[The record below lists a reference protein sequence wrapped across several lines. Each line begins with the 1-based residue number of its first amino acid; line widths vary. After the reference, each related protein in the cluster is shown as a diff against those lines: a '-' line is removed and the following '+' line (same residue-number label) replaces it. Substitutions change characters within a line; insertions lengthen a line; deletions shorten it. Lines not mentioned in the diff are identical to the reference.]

1 MEVAAQTEIKVRPQV
16 SLVTDT
22 EYQVFASS
30 TVELEVDNEAL
41 HLGAKTPKELTE
53 TSARAVSNNVG
64 RSGVRGDVIYL
75 QHGKYKGKPA
85 TLLAFKFQFQ
95 FEQNSTNRFSR
106 AEIRVAFDSS
116 GSNASPDSRPA
127 VRHFA
132 PALICGPSS
141 TGQITKSIS
150 VSPSIT
156 TPTSP
161 VQVGVEIPMTRSTT
175 VPRDFQ
181 MKIIGEPW
189 ASDEDAEDDDMVIWR
204 VDENYAQ
211 ADGIPRD
218 VKTAVLV
225 QHTGDVFQATV
236 HIKVRTRMGMSL
248 FGWPWSKPTPLI
260 VSDKSSFGSVVVP
273 ENFSALEE
281 HHWLQLTEFP
291 GLVAVSSTSHLW
303 HRPKLTYH
311 REFGSQIRRRKRFAE
326 NGFRF
331 RYLRRSVFQIV
342 CWIAHSSIR

>member
-1 MEVAAQTEIKVRPQV
+1 MNATVQTDMKERPQV
-16 SLVTDT
+16 TVIT
-22 EYQVFASS
+22 ESDEQVFASS

-41 HLGAKTPKELTE
+41 HLGAKLPKQLTE

-106 AEIRVAFDSS
+106 AEIRVAFDSKDK
-116 GSNASPDSRPA
+116 NASAESRPA
-127 VRHFA
+127 VRHYA
-132 PALICGPSS
+132 PALISGPSS
-141 TGQITKSIS
+141 TGQVTKSIS

-161 VQVGVEIPMTRSTT
+161 VQIGVEVPMTRSTT
-175 VPRDFQ
+175 VARDFQ

-189 ASDEDAEDDDMVIWR
+189 ATDEDAEDDDMVIWR

-218 VKTAVLV
+218 LKTAVLV
-225 QHTGDVFQATV
+225 QHTGEVFQATV
-236 HIKVRTRMGMSL
+236 HIKVRTRMGVSL

-260 VSDKSSFGSVVVP
+260 VSDKSSFGDDILP
-273 ENFSALEE
+273 DNFGTLEE
-281 HHWLQLTEFP
+281 QHWLQLTEFQ
-291 GLVAVSSTSHLW
+291 GLVAVSPAGHFLNDQN
-303 HRPKLTYH
+303 
-311 REFGSQIRRRKRFAE
+311 SQFAE
-326 NGFRF
+326 NSCLGYIQGKDMLTADNGKVSPMTRSRF
-331 RYLRRSVFQIV
+331 
-342 CWIAHSSIR
+342 

>member
-1 MEVAAQTEIKVRPQV
+1 MDVAAQTDIKERPR
-16 SLVTDT
+16 VTVIT
-22 EYQVFASS
+22 ETDEQVFASS
-30 TVELEVDNEAL
+30 TVEFEVDNEAL
-41 HLGAKTPKELTE
+41 HLGAKLPKELTE

-106 AEIRVAFDSS
+106 AEIRVAFDSKDK
-116 GSNASPDSRPA
+116 NASPESRPA
-127 VRHFA
+127 VRHYA

-161 VQVGVEIPMTRSTT
+161 VQIGVEIPMTRSTT
-175 VPRDFQ
+175 VARDFQ

-218 VKTAVLV
+218 LKTAVLV
-225 QHTGDVFQATV
+225 QHTGEVFQATV
-236 HIKVRTRMGMSL
+236 HIKVRTRMGVSL

-260 VSDKSSFGSVVVP
+260 VSDKSSFGDDILP
-273 ENFSALEE
+273 DNFSTLEE
-281 HHWLQLTEFP
+281 QHWLQLTEFQ
-291 GLVAVSSTSHLW
+291 GLVAVSSASH
-303 HRPKLTYH
+303 P
-311 REFGSQIRRRKRFAE
+311 
-326 NGFRF
+326 
-331 RYLRRSVFQIV
+331 
-342 CWIAHSSIR
+342 

>member
-1 MEVAAQTEIKVRPQV
+1 MNAPAQTDMKERPQV
-16 SLVTDT
+16 TVITETD
-22 EYQVFASS
+22 EQVFASS

-41 HLGAKTPKELTE
+41 HLGAKLPKQLTE

-106 AEIRVAFDSS
+106 AEIRVAFDSKDK
-116 GSNASPDSRPA
+116 NASAESRPA
-127 VRHFA
+127 VRHYA
-132 PALICGPSS
+132 PALISGPSS
-141 TGQITKSIS
+141 TGQVTKSIS

-161 VQVGVEIPMTRSTT
+161 VQIGVEVPMTRSTT
-175 VPRDFQ
+175 VARDFQ

-218 VKTAVLV
+218 LKTAVLV
-225 QHTGDVFQATV
+225 QHTGEVFQATV
-236 HIKVRTRMGMSL
+236 HIKVRTRMGVSL

-260 VSDKSSFGSVVVP
+260 VSDKSSFGDDILP
-273 ENFSALEE
+273 DNFGTLEE
-281 HHWLQLTEFP
+281 QHWLQLTEFQ
-291 GLVAVSSTSHLW
+291 GLVAVSPAGHFLNDQN
-303 HRPKLTYH
+303 
-311 REFGSQIRRRKRFAE
+311 SQFAE
-326 NGFRF
+326 NSCLGYIQGKDMLTADNGKVSPMTRSRF
-331 RYLRRSVFQIV
+331 
-342 CWIAHSSIR
+342 